1 MFLKKLMLLLLFSV
15 SIVSCEKKTEKNPE
29 LAQELV
35 NEGIALMQEED
46 FDEAVLKFENAIDAD
61 DSLEDSYAY
70 LIQIYLT
77 KEEYLKAQDFTE
89 KALKVSPNVG
99 ENWVLGGIF
108 HDKQGNPDKAKQYY
122 LTSIEK
128 FEALKKSTIEAAKE
142 EDFGF
147 DLNGITAEDI
157 NIVFSYILLDEKE
170 KVQTMVSEFQENDPN
185 NPMFE
190 QLLIFDREMYL
201 DSIFVDM

>member
-1 MFLKKLMLLLLFSV
+1 MLLLLI
-15 SIVSCEKKTEKNPE
+15 SIATIACEEKAERNPE
-29 LAQELV
+29 LAEQLV
-35 NEGIALMQEED
+35 NEGIALLQED
-46 FDEAVLKFENAIDAD
+46 DLDAALPKFEEAIIAD

-77 KEEYLKAQDFTE
+77 KEEYLKAQEYTE

-108 HDKQGNPDKAKQYY
+108 HDKQGNKDKARSYY
-122 LTSIEK
+122 LTSVEK
-128 FEALKKSTIEAAKE
+128 FKAIKKSNLESAE
-142 EDFGF
+142 EEGFGF

-157 NIVFSYILLDEKE
+157 NIVFSYILLDDRE
-170 KVQTMVSEFQENDPN
+170 KVEALVSEMQEKDPN

-190 QLLIFDREMYL
+190 QLLSFDREMYL
-201 DSIFVDM
+201 ESTFPTM

>member
-1 MFLKKLMLLLLFSV
+1 MFLFLLVGIASL
-15 SIVSCEKKTEKNPE
+15 SCEEKVERNSA
-29 LAQELV
+29 LAEELV
-35 NEGIALMQEED
+35 NEGLA
-46 FDEAVLKFENAIDAD
+46 FARDENYDDAILKFEESIVAD

-77 KEEYLKAQDFTE
+77 QEEYLKAQEYTE
-89 KALKVSPNVG
+89 KALKISPNVG

-108 HDKQGNPDKAKQYY
+108 HDKQGNPDKARTYY

-128 FEALKKSTIEAAKE
+128 FETLKKSNMEAAL
-142 EDFGF
+142 EDGLGI
-147 DLNGITAEDI
+147 DPDGITAEDI

-170 KVQTMVSEFQENDPN
+170 KVLTMVSEMQDKDPN

-190 QLLIFDREMYL
+190 QLLSFDREMYL
-201 DSIFVDM
+201 ESTFPNME

>member
-108 HDKQGNPDKAKQYY
+108 HDKQGNPNKAKQYY